1 MMNRRKLRRN
11 KKKMKM
17 MKLKGEDNT
26 EEEHSLRTSPSKRYK
41 NPSSNICK
49 ESEGQKVGKTLSGE
63 VLYIHKCVRVRDL
76 NIGVGGAVIVE
87 DDLGEAIICFVEY
100 MYEKQ
105 DGIHDSWKN
114 SVKRLTNCPWQC
126 CK

>member
-49 ESEGQKVGKTLSGE
+49 ESEGQKVGKTLFGE
-63 VLYIHKCVRVRDL
+63 VLY
-76 NIGVGGAVIVE
+76 
-87 DDLGEAIICFVEY
+87 
-100 MYEKQ
+100 
-105 DGIHDSWKN
+105 
-114 SVKRLTNCPWQC
+114 TNVLEFEISILVLAEQS
-126 CK
+126 